1 MRRACAHASK
11 WGNGVGVVAV
21 DLCHVYTC
29 LLQSLCVMYTHAL
42 LVLTHPEEGAKSV
55 SQQTTA
61 WPWRLNRVPLLQA
74 KTETILQQVMTGMIL
89 LQAKPYNPAT
99 CLIVNRTGAYCACIA
114 ATASARAA
122 STLSR
127 KQGQK
132 SHRQCEHA
140 RCSCV
145 RLTL

>member
-1 MRRACAHASK
+1 
-11 WGNGVGVVAV
+11 
-21 DLCHVYTC
+21 
-29 LLQSLCVMYTHAL
+29 MYTLAL

-74 KTETILQQVMTGMIL
+74 KTEMILQQVKTETILQQVMTETILQQVMTGMIL

>member
-1 MRRACAHASK
+1 M
-11 WGNGVGVVAV
+11 
-21 DLCHVYTC
+21 
-29 LLQSLCVMYTHAL
+29 
-42 LVLTHPEEGAKSV
+42 
-55 SQQTTA
+55 SQQTTD
-61 WPWRLNRVPLLQA
+61 WPLRLNRLPLLQV
-74 KTETILQQVMTGMIL
+74 KTETILLQVKTGMIL
-89 LQAKPYNPAT
+89 LQAKLYNPAT

-140 RCSCV
+140 RCSCAC
-145 RLTL
+145 LTL